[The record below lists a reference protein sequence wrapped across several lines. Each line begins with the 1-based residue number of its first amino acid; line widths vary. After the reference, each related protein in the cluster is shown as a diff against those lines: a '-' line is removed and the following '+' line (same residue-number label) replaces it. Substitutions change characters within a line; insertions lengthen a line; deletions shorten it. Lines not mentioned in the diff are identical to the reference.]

1 MGDPPSKADRIAA
14 YRWKPGASPNPGGKP
29 KGARNRIQ
37 ANFLN
42 ALADDFEQHG
52 KQAIEACRTQDPSAY
67 VRAIVALMPKELEIS
82 RPLDD
87 LSDDELAAALATVRA
102 IEAAAAAG
110 NGAGGEAGAQPAAG
124 LSPVPE
130 AS

>member
-1 MGDPPSKADRIAA
+1 MDPQGGERLAA
-14 YRWKPGASPNPGGKP
+14 YRWKPGQSGNPGGKA
-29 KGARNRIQ
+29 KGARNRLQ
-37 ANFLN
+37 GDFLN
-42 ALADDFEQHG
+42 ALADDFAEHG
-52 KQAIEACRTQDPSAY
+52 RKAIEACRTQDPPAY
-67 VRAIVALMPKELEIS
+67 VRAIVALMPKELEIH

-102 IEAAAAAG
+102 IEAAAASG
-110 NGAGGEAGAQPAAG
+110 SGAGSASGAQPAAG